1 MIKLKNGERLYHITN
16 SGCDDDTFGL
26 AIIKDEHFPAFAE
39 IIRNLNK
46 NSTYSC
52 MPTITVCEIKPEFLC
67 EATDSSALGSRMYLG
82 DKQYIVKDYSSW
94 WKFRETV
101 EVIA

>member
-1 MIKLKNGERLYHITN
+1 MIKLENGERLYHIIN
-16 SGCDDDTFGL
+16 SGCDDETVGL
-26 AIIKDEHFPAFAE
+26 AKIKDEHFPAFAE

-67 EATDSSALGSRMYLG
+67 EATDADSKSSRMYLDG
-82 DKQYIVKDYSSW
+82 KQYVIKDYISW

-101 EVIA
+101 EAIV